1 MRFLRKIAFQ
11 HCFHFRKDRIIKYCL
26 NRASDKNSLNSI
38 YSDGNEFLIVGDSGT
53 ILQKKTNFNEWSLT
67 ELDGKV
73 GINDFWRFSNGNKIF
88 IGDRSSFVYENN
100 GNLQWYSIL
109 DQSYLL

>member
-1 MRFLRKIAFQ
+1 MTYKGYEVFKENSISTLFSTSEKIELSS
-11 HCFHFRKDRIIKYCL
+11 IVSIVL
-26 NRASDKNSLNSI
+26 PTKNSLNSI

-73 GINDFWRFSNGNKIF
+73 GINDFWRFSNGNK
-88 IGDRSSFVYENN
+88 S
-100 GNLQWYSIL
+100 L
-109 DQSYLL
+109 